1 MGRGLVSADGLPA
14 SAPAFDRDV
23 YTTCTFCYQSLGT
36 NTHLESF
43 PVARRVAFDPA
54 KGCLWAVCP
63 RCARWNLS
71 PMDERWEATD
81 ECERRF
87 RRTALRYSSGN
98 IGLAWLADD
107 LELIR
112 IGAALRP
119 EVAAWRYGRLLQR
132 PRPLTRR
139 LAEQGARALVRAA
152 FALAPA
158 RARAPRDARAV
169 ASRLLAAMHG
179 NRVLDLVQLTVG
191 AGAATDTPLAVVRYR
206 HLLGAGLTRPEPG
219 RAWALHLPHDHG
231 VLAVEGD
238 AGVRLAARLLSVVNG
253 SEHGGGIPRELLEQA
268 VRKVDE
274 SAIPDSYF
282 NRVLAIALRTR
293 WGRDGSSADGADS
306 ALAVASAE
314 REVAF
319 PRSQTER
326 LAFALTGRTF
336 WGNGG
341 IGSEPR
347 TALLDVPLVDRL
359 ALEMAAHEE
368 SERRALDGELAELA
382 DAWREAAEIA
392 AIADA
397 LIPT

>member
-1 MGRGLVSADGLPA
+1 MAGGA
-14 SAPAFDRDV
+14 SRAPRYAPGAVHRLREDVVV

-36 NTHLESF
+36 NALLESF

-63 RCARWNLS
+63 NCGRWNLA
-71 PMDERWEATD
+71 PMDDRWEAAD

-87 RRTALRYSSGN
+87 RHTALRYSSGN
-98 IGLAWLADD
+98 IGLAWFADD
-107 LELIR
+107 VELIR

-132 PRPLTRR
+132 RRPLATR
-139 LAEQGARALVRAA
+139 LTDQGARLMARAVDV
-152 FALAPA
+152 LAPA
-158 RARAPRDARAV
+158 RSHTTRDARAA
-169 ASRLLAAMHG
+169 ASRFVATLRG
-179 NRVLDLVQLTVG
+179 NRVLDLVQLPHSP
-191 AGAATDTPLAVVRYR
+191 ALAANDSSIAVVRYR
-206 HLLGAGLTRPEPG
+206 HLLRAALVRPEPG
-219 RAWALHLPHDHG
+219 RPWSLQVPHDLG

-238 AGVRLAARLLSVVNG
+238 RGVRLAARLLSVING
-253 SEHGGGIPRELLEQA
+253 SELGGGFSRELLELA
-268 VRKVDE
+268 ARKVDDG
-274 SAIPDSYF
+274 AHPDSYF

-293 WGRDGSSADGADS
+293 SGRDGDPTRDVEAPTAIETIGIP
-306 ALAVASAE
+306 ASH
-314 REVAF
+314 
-319 PRSQTER
+319 TER
-326 LAFALTGRTF
+326 LALSLTGRTF

-382 DAWREAAEIA
+382 AAWREADEIA

-397 LIPT
+397 LIPV